1 MDSEVTMQL
10 SSQLQAMQNTFLPMM
25 TNMMNM
31 ICNLQKDVEGVK
43 QFVRDSQETRSETP
57 CLPEKPQN
65 ETEMLQVDV
74 FTGSDS
80 QENNNTSKESDNTS
94 PVVPSVAMLGDEP
107 ADDDRSTTTTTAVTE
122 KILLAPLV
130 VRKGSNRPAV
140 EVTVNQRHRCV
151 ALLDTGADISLISG
165 ALYSSMCEQRGEDIS
180 PPTLISGPK
189 DFDEFYGAP
198 SPAAATTEVNI
209 SIGGMSF
216 KHLVYITEEMP
227 MPMLLGLDCLQ
238 RLDARLSGAS
248 GQLFAR
254 VRKPKPYKPWPD
266 TGGRPSVACLS
277 RGDAISTSPPLS
289 KPPGRPPELLLQIEK
304 VIDQADALT
313 NDVERDQLRQLLL
326 KYQDFLS
333 LDSLDCGLT
342 TIHEVR
348 IPTRPDAPPSFVR
361 QYKIPLASIE
371 PVQEIIDSLL
381 ANGVIRPCNSTYSAP
396 LWPVLKPNGK
406 WRLTIDYRQLNK
418 QVPLS
423 RWPMARLEQE
433 LPKVKDAKYFSTL
446 DIASGFWTI
455 PVHESDQHKLAFSFA
470 NRQYTFTRCPFGY
483 SNSPAEFNIFLNK
496 ACPDARERGT
506 LIYVDDIL
514 IRRRTLDDHLAEL
527 DHVMGQLAAA
537 GAKISLAKGQW
548 CRSQVQYVGLLV
560 GPQGV
565 QPQLGRIQ
573 GVATITPPTNVS
585 ELRSFLGVCNY
596 SRQFVEHYAEL
607 ARPLT
612 NLLKKDVAFEWA
624 EQHQQAMDDLKAA
637 MCSAPCLALPDCDK
651 EFHLEVGFSAHCLS
665 AGLYQIHDCDR
676 RVVAYASKLLTGPEL
691 KYSDCEKALLSTMWA
706 VKYFANYI
714 GGQKIIIETQHQPV
728 TFLNSQRI
736 RDGVVTNSRIAS
748 WLLAL
753 QSFDIEVRYAQNR
766 RSPLGMGLAAC
777 QHCSDDAIASV
788 PPARPPQ
795 ALLNR
800 NHHYYDQSYCAGL
813 PTVYVDGSAF
823 RHGSAPSA
831 GVGVVWVDG
840 DRRESRCYSLG
851 EKTSQYAEVA
861 GIVIAL
867 RSARDHGFRELV
879 VCTDSDYA
887 RLSFL
892 CHLPTWKSNGF
903 QTASRK
909 PVKNQ
914 ALFRACDIL
923 VTTLDM
929 HIYWRKV
936 KGHSRAPGP
945 EKELNDLADSLA
957 KQGATDGPLWVFE
970 PGWLEGHVWS
980 FPDENQVCVVTRAR
994 AAKASDS
1001 GQPKGAVA
1009 VQPAYSDT
1017 DLVSLQ
1023 SRDPAISRMIK
1034 YISDPKTQLPTSVE
1048 LDSVPELRSLFRVRS
1063 TLRVVE
1069 GLLMHAAKPPSPPV
1083 LVTPKPLRRDMISQA
1098 HDSPSAGHKG
1108 VKATFGALCQVAYWP
1123 GMRRDI
1129 SDHVERCLVCCQFQ
1143 PSNPTHRAPLQEKGP
1158 TTPWSDLQFDWVG
1171 PLTKSTRGS
1180 KYILTVTC
1188 AFTKWV
1194 ECLPAPDDTAKTT
1207 AILLLNHVFARFGL
1221 PTRVDSDR
1229 GTHFTSDVMKHLWE
1243 LLGVKAKFHISHRPQ
1258 SSGQVER
1265 VNRTVISMLKKYVK
1279 ANHRDWDVKLPLV
1292 LMAIRATP
1300 HESTG
1305 VSPFEMMTGR
1315 QMTLPLHLL
1324 YQRQV
1329 QSDTAPACT
1338 SGQYLQ
1344 DLRNHLLAAFSF
1356 AQASLEKSAEGRK
1369 TYYDKKASHSE
1380 LDVGDQAWYYIFAP
1394 KTGNNNATSGK
1405 LAKKLLPR
1413 WSGPYLITDKI
1424 SPVVYQ
1430 IKIADKNKAPVYK
1443 WVHRDHIK
1451 LHKGPTD
1458 LADTNNN
1465 NPPTSKGG

>member
-1 MDSEVTMQL
+1 
-10 SSQLQAMQNTFLPMM
+10 
-25 TNMMNM
+25 
-31 ICNLQKDVEGVK
+31 
-43 QFVRDSQETRSETP
+43 
-57 CLPEKPQN
+57 
-65 ETEMLQVDV
+65 
-74 FTGSDS
+74 
-80 QENNNTSKESDNTS
+80 
-94 PVVPSVAMLGDEP
+94 
-107 ADDDRSTTTTTAVTE
+107 
-122 KILLAPLV
+122 
-130 VRKGSNRPAV
+130 
-140 EVTVNQRHRCV
+140 
-151 ALLDTGADISLISG
+151 
-165 ALYSSMCEQRGEDIS
+165 MCEQRGEDIS
-180 PPTLISGPK
+180 PPTLISSPK

-216 KHLVYITEEMP
+216 KHLVYITEGMP
-227 MPMLLGLDCLQ
+227 IPMLLGLDCLQ
-238 RLDARLSGAS
+238 RLDARISGAS

-254 VRKPKPYKPWPD
+254 VREPKPYKPWPD
-266 TGGRPSVACLS
+266 TGGRPSVAYLS

-289 KPPGRPPELLLQIEK
+289 TPPGRPPELLLQIEK

-313 NDVERDQLRQLLL
+313 NDVER
-326 KYQDFLS
+326 S
-333 LDSLDCGLT
+333 
-342 TIHEVR
+342 H
-348 IPTRPDAPPSFVR
+348 
-361 QYKIPLASIE
+361 
-371 PVQEIIDSLL
+371 LL
-381 ANGVIRPCNSTYSAP
+381 A
-396 LWPVLKPNGK
+396 
-406 WRLTIDYRQLNK
+406 
-418 QVPLS
+418 
-423 RWPMARLEQE
+423 
-433 LPKVKDAKYFSTL
+433 
-446 DIASGFWTI
+446 
-455 PVHESDQHKLAFSFA
+455 AFSFA
-470 NRQYTFTRCPFGY
+470 Q
-483 SNSPAEFNIFLNK
+483 A
-496 ACPDARERGT
+496 
-506 LIYVDDIL
+506 
-514 IRRRTLDDHLAEL
+514 
-527 DHVMGQLAAA
+527 
-537 GAKISLAKGQW
+537 SL
-548 CRSQVQYVGLLV
+548 
-560 GPQGV
+560 
-565 QPQLGRIQ
+565 
-573 GVATITPPTNVS
+573 
-585 ELRSFLGVCNY
+585 
-596 SRQFVEHYAEL
+596 
-607 ARPLT
+607 
-612 NLLKKDVAFEWA
+612 
-624 EQHQQAMDDLKAA
+624 
-637 MCSAPCLALPDCDK
+637 
-651 EFHLEVGFSAHCLS
+651 
-665 AGLYQIHDCDR
+665 
-676 RVVAYASKLLTGPEL
+676 
-691 KYSDCEKALLSTMWA
+691 

-823 RHGSAPSA
+823 RHGSAPCA

-851 EKTSQYAEVA
+851 GETSQYAEVA

-923 VTTLDM
+923 VTALDM

-970 PGWLEGHVWS
+970 PGWLDGHVWS

-994 AAKASDS
+994 AAKTSNS

-1034 YISDPKTQLPTSVE
+1034 YISDPKTRLPTSVE

-1069 GLLMHAAKPPSPPV
+1069 GLLMHAARPPSPPV

-1108 VKATFGALCQVAYWP
+1108 AKATFSALCQVAYWP

-1143 PSNPTHRAPLQEKGP
+1143 PSNPTHRAPLQGKGP

-1180 KYILTVTC
+1180 RYILTVTC

-1207 AILLLNHVFARFGL
+1207 AVLLLNHVFARFGL

-1229 GTHFTSDVMKHLWE
+1229 GTHFTADVMKHLWD

-1258 SSGQVER
+1258 ASGQVER

-1305 VSPFEMMTGR
+1305 VSPFEMMT
-1315 QMTLPLHLL
+1315 
-1324 YQRQV
+1324 
-1329 QSDTAPACT
+1329 D
-1338 SGQYLQ
+1338 
-1344 DLRNHLLAAFSF
+1344 
-1356 AQASLEKSAEGRK
+1356 KS
-1369 TYYDKKASHSE
+1369 
-1380 LDVGDQAWYYIFAP
+1380 
-1394 KTGNNNATSGK
+1394 
-1405 LAKKLLPR
+1405 
-1413 WSGPYLITDKI
+1413 

-1430 IKIADKNKAPVYK
+1430 IKIADNNKAPVYK

-1465 NPPTSKGG
+1465 NPTTSKGG